1 MENVFNNNADSGDML
16 KNQYE
21 VTWKFYKEWL
31 LEYKTKGRKLVFL
44 IFWSIMALI
53 LLVASFWEGFS
64 AIYFLVAVF
73 CVYRAFFRDY
83 ISIRRQYNQ
92 LTKVHGSKSWMKTIT
107 ISDTDI
113 VISEGVTTVNC
124 KTADVMR
131 IIEKGDKI
139 QLIMNN
145 KMVVRMYKSAFV
157 EGSWEACKEL
167 LYEICI

>member
-1 MENVFNNNADSGDML
+1 MF
-16 KNQYE
+16 
-21 VTWKFYKEWL
+21 
-31 LEYKTKGRKLVFL
+31 
-44 IFWSIMALI
+44 
-53 LLVASFWEGFS
+53 
-64 AIYFLVAVF
+64 
-73 CVYRAFFRDY
+73 
-83 ISIRRQYNQ
+83 NQ
-92 LTKVHGSKSWMKTIT
+92 LTKIHGSKSWMKTIT

-167 LYEICI
+167 LNNR